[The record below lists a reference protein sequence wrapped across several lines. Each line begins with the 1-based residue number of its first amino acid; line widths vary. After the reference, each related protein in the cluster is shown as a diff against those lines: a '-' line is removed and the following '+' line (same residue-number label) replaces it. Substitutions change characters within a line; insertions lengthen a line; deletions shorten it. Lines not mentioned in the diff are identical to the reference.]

1 MQVLLLLRNDRDSL
15 DLKFYRIDRN
25 YRVSYAR
32 RDHEEFLEDLARE
45 KKKRKKKKRHL
56 TTINARQDYFA
67 SWRDAID
74 RTK

>member
-1 MQVLLLLRNDRDSL
+1 MQVLLLRKYDRDSL

-45 KKKRKKKKRHL
+45 KKEKTFLDDHEQVYRELERRH
-56 TTINARQDYFA
+56 
-67 SWRDAID
+67 
-74 RTK
+74 

>member
-45 KKKRKKKKRHL
+45 KKKSKNRHL